1 MTRSFRRSV
10 FLLAAVALAAPG
22 SVSSAPAAE
31 PAARSGTA
39 SGSFSA
45 GGKTAKLAFAA
56 AFTDQKDDKK
66 PLVLVLSDKEVPAS
80 AWKSGSDLSAYRRE
94 HPFLGIAFWLDAKNS
109 VFRCDYYDGTSFP
122 TSASGL
128 FDLKVDRA
136 AGSLSGS
143 AKSNQAAAKLREPV
157 TLDVTFS
164 AALK

>member
-1 MTRSFRRSV
+1 MRFCCV
-10 FLLAAVALAAPG
+10 LAVLGIASLAPG
-22 SVSSAPAAE
+22 AE
-31 PAARSGTA
+31 PAAKIGTA

-66 PLVLVLSDKEVPAS
+66 PAILVLSDKEVPAS

-94 HPFLGIAFWLDAKNS
+94 HPFLGVVFWLDAKNDA
-109 VFRCDYYDGTSFP
+109 FRCEYYDGTSFP
-122 TSASGL
+122 TSAFGL
-128 FDLKVDRA
+128 FDVKVNRA

-157 TLDVTFS
+157 TLDVKFS